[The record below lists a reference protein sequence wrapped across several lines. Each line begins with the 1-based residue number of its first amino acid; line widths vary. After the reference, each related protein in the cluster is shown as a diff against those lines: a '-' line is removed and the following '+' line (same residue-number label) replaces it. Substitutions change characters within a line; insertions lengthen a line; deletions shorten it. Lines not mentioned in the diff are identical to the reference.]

1 LHLSWQT
8 GSDINHRCLQGN
20 SGFCTSNQSYM
31 KIVFFSAALL
41 LLLGAC
47 ADSTSVTA
55 QGPDPAQAITETK
68 AIVADTLLNN
78 ATPATP
84 SALPSFRMRNGR
96 GEIVD
101 MAQFKGKKVFVN
113 LWATWCPPCRAEIP
127 SIESLGAKTDP
138 AKVEFV
144 MLSLDDNF
152 EKAKNYAANNNMRL
166 PVYYPASD
174 LPQLFV
180 TEGIPMTVIFN
191 EKGEILFNEV
201 GSANYD
207 TKRFQDLL
215 K

>member
-1 LHLSWQT
+1 
-8 GSDINHRCLQGN
+8 
-20 SGFCTSNQSYM
+20 M
-31 KIVFFSAALL
+31 KIVFLSATLFFLL
-41 LLLGAC
+41 AAC
-47 ADSTSVTA
+47 NDNPSVKA
-55 QGPDPAQAITETK
+55 QGPDSANKIVET
-68 AIVADTLLNN
+68 
-78 ATPATP
+78 TPAPPTVIPDTMQTNTTP
-84 SALPSFRMRNGR
+84 APAPAPASALPSFRMRNGR

-101 MAQFKGKKVFVN
+101 LAQFRGKKVFVN

-127 SIESLGAKTDP
+127 SIESLGTKTDP
-138 AKVEFV
+138 GKVEFV

-152 EKAKNYAANNNMRL
+152 DKAKTYAANNNMKL

-180 TEGIPMTVIFN
+180 TDGIPMTVIFN

-207 TKRFQDLL
+207 TKRFQDML

>member
-1 LHLSWQT
+1 
-8 GSDINHRCLQGN
+8 
-20 SGFCTSNQSYM
+20 M
-31 KIVFFSAALL
+31 KIVLFSATLFF
-41 LLLGAC
+41 LLGAC
-47 ADSTSVTA
+47 NDNPSIKA
-55 QGPDPAQAITETK
+55 QGPDSVNKIVETTPAPPPAVPDTMQTNTTPAPAQAT
-68 AIVADTLLNN
+68 A
-78 ATPATP
+78 

-101 MAQFKGKKVFVN
+101 LAQFRGKKVFVN

-138 AKVEFV
+138 GKVEFV

-152 EKAKNYAANNNMRL
+152 DKAKTYAANNNMKL

-180 TEGIPMTVIFN
+180 TDGIPMTVIFN

-207 TKRFQDLL
+207 TKRFQDML

>member
-1 LHLSWQT
+1 
-8 GSDINHRCLQGN
+8 
-20 SGFCTSNQSYM
+20 M
-31 KIVFFSAALL
+31 KIVFLSATLL
-41 LLLGAC
+41 FLLGAC
-47 ADSTSVTA
+47 NDNPSVKA
-55 QGPDPAQAITETK
+55 QGPDSVNKIVET
-68 AIVADTLLNN
+68 
-78 ATPATP
+78 TPAPPTVVPDTMQTNTTP
-84 SALPSFRMRNGR
+84 APAPATASALPSFRMRNGR

-101 MAQFKGKKVFVN
+101 LAQFRGKKVFVN

-138 AKVEFV
+138 GKVEFV

-152 EKAKNYAANNNMRL
+152 DKAKTYAANNNMKL

-180 TEGIPMTVIFN
+180 TDGIPMTVIFN

-207 TKRFQDLL
+207 TKRFQDML

>member
-1 LHLSWQT
+1 
-8 GSDINHRCLQGN
+8 
-20 SGFCTSNQSYM
+20 M
-31 KIVFFSAALL
+31 KIVLFSATLFF
-41 LLLGAC
+41 LLGAC
-47 ADSTSVTA
+47 NDNPSIKA
-55 QGPDPAQAITETK
+55 QGPDSVNKIVETTPAPPTVVTDTMQTNTTPAPAQAT
-68 AIVADTLLNN
+68 A
-78 ATPATP
+78 

-101 MAQFKGKKVFVN
+101 LAQFRGKKVFVN

-127 SIESLGAKTDP
+127 SIESLGTKTDP
-138 AKVEFV
+138 GKVEFV

-152 EKAKNYAANNNMRL
+152 DKAKTYAANNNMKL

-180 TEGIPMTVIFN
+180 TDGIPMTVIFN

-207 TKRFQDLL
+207 TKRFQDML